1 MTIKDLKPALVFSI
15 FDQINQVPR
24 PSKKEE
30 KIRQYLLDFAAEHNI
45 AVRTDAVGNVAMTV
59 PATPG
64 CENAPMVVMQS
75 HMDMV
80 CESNDKNFDFN
91 TQPIRTI
98 IDGEWLRA
106 DGTTLGADNGIG
118 MAASLAALIDKDLV
132 HGPLEALF
140 PVDEETG
147 LTGANNLGEGMI
159 EGSILLNL
167 DSEDDAEIF
176 VGCAG
181 GVDTTC
187 TFNYKRSFAPTDF
200 HFFRLEI
207 SGGLGGHSGGDIHL
221 GRANANKLLA
231 RFLYTLS
238 LEHEVSL
245 AEIDGGNLRNAIPRA
260 AHAVFGVDTAR
271 KESVRVAFNKFVA
284 DIEVEYKGI
293 EPTLHFE
300 LSTEERPEYAIDLDT
315 TMRLLE
321 ALYSAPHGVVSM
333 SRDLEGLVETSTN
346 LASVKMLPDSK
357 VLVTTSQRSSMESR
371 KWDIARQVEALFRLA
386 GAEVTHGDGYPGWA
400 PDMNSRIM
408 RIASDAYEELYGV
421 KPAIKAIHAGL
432 ECGLFRAKYP
442 HLDMVSFGPTLR
454 DVHSPSERMHIPAV
468 ERFWGQLTRTLEKVA
483 KE

>member
-1 MTIKDLKPALVFSI
+1 M
-15 FDQINQVPR
+15 
-24 PSKKEE
+24 
-30 KIRQYLLDFAAEHNI
+30 
-45 AVRTDAVGNVAMTV
+45 
-59 PATPG
+59 
-64 CENAPMVVMQS
+64 
-75 HMDMV
+75 
-80 CESNDKNFDFN
+80 
-91 TQPIRTI
+91 
-98 IDGEWLRA
+98 
-106 DGTTLGADNGIG
+106 
-118 MAASLAALIDKDLV
+118 
-132 HGPLEALF
+132 
-140 PVDEETG
+140 
-147 LTGANNLGEGMI
+147 
-159 EGSILLNL
+159 
-167 DSEDDAEIF
+167 
-176 VGCAG
+176 
-181 GVDTTC
+181 
-187 TFNYKRSFAPTDF
+187 
-200 HFFRLEI
+200 
-207 SGGLGGHSGGDIHL
+207 
-221 GRANANKLLA
+221 
-231 RFLYTLS
+231 
-238 LEHEVSL
+238 
-245 AEIDGGNLRNAIPRA
+245 
-260 AHAVFGVDTAR
+260 
-271 KESVRVAFNKFVA
+271 AFNKFVA

-357 VLVTTSQRSSMESR
+357 VLVTTSQRSSVESR